1 MNARTPNTTRQQA
14 PLEPSAQAPALL
26 HNSGGGPGMGAPR
39 TVYNRTG
46 VATTTAIT
54 LPAWANTAR
63 LTNVPGV
70 PDDPDADGDLTA
82 WRLGRYLGV
91 TRPDLGVPELLAYA
105 TSQSPGFTRLPAIV
119 PADYK
124 TPSASGLTGSDDI
137 DPWFYLA
144 VRSRIRGRA
153 FIKTATPEL
162 SIHDLRTAVVLHLP
176 KDWKP

>member
-1 MNARTPNTTRQQA
+1 
-14 PLEPSAQAPALL
+14 
-26 HNSGGGPGMGAPR
+26 
-39 TVYNRTG
+39 

-153 FIKTATPEL
+153 FIKTAIPEL

>member
-26 HNSGGGPGMGAPR
+26 HNSGGGPRPPQ
-39 TVYNRTG
+39 TVFNRTG

-54 LPAWANTAR
+54 LPTWVNAAS

-82 WRLGRYLGV
+82 WRLGRYLRV
-91 TRPDLGVPELLAYA
+91 NLPDLGVPELLAYA
-105 TSQSPGFTRLPAIV
+105 TSQVPGFTRLPAIV
-119 PADYK
+119 PADYNA
-124 TPSASGLTGSDDI
+124 PQQPELSGSDDI

-153 FIKTATPEL
+153 FIKTAIPEL

>member
-1 MNARTPNTTRQQA
+1 MNARTSKTTRQHA
-14 PLEPSAQAPALL
+14 PPEPSTQVPALL
-26 HNSGGGPGMGAPR
+26 HNMGGPRPPQ
-39 TVYNRTG
+39 TVFNRTG

-54 LPAWANTAR
+54 LPAWAKAAR

-82 WRLGRYLGV
+82 WRLGRYLRV
-91 TRPDLGVPELLAYA
+91 NLPDLGLPELVAYA
-105 TSQSPGFTRLPAIV
+105 TSQVPGFTRLPAIV
-119 PADYK
+119 PADYNA
-124 TPSASGLTGSDDI
+124 PQQPGLSGTDRI

-153 FIKTATPEL
+153 FIKTAIPEL

>member
-1 MNARTPNTTRQQA
+1 MNARTSKMTRQQA
-14 PLEPSAQAPALL
+14 PPEPSAQAPALL
-26 HNSGGGPGMGAPR
+26 HNSGGGRPPQ
-39 TVYNRTG
+39 TVFNRTG
-46 VATTTAIT
+46 VATTKAIT
-54 LPAWANTAR
+54 LPAWANTAS

-91 TRPDLGVPELLAYA
+91 TLQDLGVPELLAYA
-105 TSQSPGFTRLPAIV
+105 TSQVPGFNRLPAIV
-119 PADYK
+119 PV
-124 TPSASGLTGSDDI
+124 TLPQQSELSGTDRI

-153 FIKTATPEL
+153 FIKTAIPEL
-162 SIHDLRTAVVLHLP
+162 SIHDLTTAVVLHLP

>member
-1 MNARTPNTTRQQA
+1 MNARTSKTTRQQA
-14 PLEPSAQAPALL
+14 PPEPSAQAPALL
-26 HNSGGGPGMGAPR
+26 HNSGGGRPPQ
-39 TVYNRTG
+39 TVFNRTG
-46 VATTTAIT
+46 VATTKAIT

-91 TRPDLGVPELLAYA
+91 TLPDIGMPELLAYA
-105 TSQSPGFTRLPAIV
+105 TSQVPEFTRLPAIV
-119 PADYK
+119 PADYNA
-124 TPSASGLTGSDDI
+124 PQQPELSGSDGI

-153 FIKTATPEL
+153 FIKTAIPEL

-176 KDWKP
+176 KDWTP

>member
-14 PLEPSAQAPALL
+14 PPEPSAQAPALL
-26 HNSGGGPGMGAPR
+26 HNSGGGRPPQ
-39 TVYNRTG
+39 TVFNRTG
-46 VATTTAIT
+46 VATTKAIT
-54 LPAWANTAR
+54 LPAWANAAR

-91 TRPDLGVPELLAYA
+91 TLPDIGVPELVAYA
-105 TSQSPGFTRLPAIV
+105 TSQVPGFTRLPAIV
-119 PADYK
+119 PADYNA
-124 TPSASGLTGSDDI
+124 PQQPELSGTDRI

-153 FIKTATPEL
+153 FIKTAIPEL

>member
-1 MNARTPNTTRQQA
+1 MNARTSKTTRQHA
-14 PLEPSAQAPALL
+14 PPEPSTQVPALL
-26 HNSGGGPGMGAPR
+26 HNMGGPRPPQ
-39 TVYNRTG
+39 TVFNRTG
-46 VATTTAIT
+46 VATTKAIT
-54 LPAWANTAR
+54 LPAWANSAR

-91 TRPDLGVPELLAYA
+91 ILPDIGLPELVAYA
-105 TSQSPGFTRLPAIV
+105 TSQVPGFTRLPAIV

-124 TPSASGLTGSDDI
+124 TPSASGLTGAAGF

-153 FIKTATPEL
+153 FIKTAIPEL

>member
-1 MNARTPNTTRQQA
+1 MNARTSKTTRQHA
-14 PLEPSAQAPALL
+14 PPEPSTQVPALL
-26 HNSGGGPGMGAPR
+26 HNSGGPR
-39 TVYNRTG
+39 PPQTVFNRTG
-46 VATTTAIT
+46 VATTKAIT
-54 LPAWANTAR
+54 LPTWVNAAS

-91 TRPDLGVPELLAYA
+91 TRQDLGVPELLAYA
-105 TSQSPGFTRLPAIV
+105 TSQVPGFTRLPAIV
-119 PADYK
+119 PADYNA
-124 TPSASGLTGSDDI
+124 PQQPELSGTDRI

-153 FIKTATPEL
+153 FIKTAIPEL

-176 KDWKP
+176 KDWTP

>member
-1 MNARTPNTTRQQA
+1 MNARTSKTTRQQA
-14 PLEPSAQAPALL
+14 PPEPSTQAPALL
-26 HNSGGGPGMGAPR
+26 HNSGGPR
-39 TVYNRTG
+39 PPQTVFNRTG

-54 LPAWANTAR
+54 LPTWVNAAS

-82 WRLGRYLGV
+82 WRLGRYLRV
-91 TRPDLGVPELLAYA
+91 NLPDLGLPELVAYA
-105 TSQSPGFTRLPAIV
+105 TSQVPGFTRLPAIV
-119 PADYK
+119 PADYNA
-124 TPSASGLTGSDDI
+124 PQQPELSGTDRI

-153 FIKTATPEL
+153 FIKTAIPEL

>member
-153 FIKTATPEL
+153 FIKTAIPEL

-176 KDWKP
+176 KDWTP